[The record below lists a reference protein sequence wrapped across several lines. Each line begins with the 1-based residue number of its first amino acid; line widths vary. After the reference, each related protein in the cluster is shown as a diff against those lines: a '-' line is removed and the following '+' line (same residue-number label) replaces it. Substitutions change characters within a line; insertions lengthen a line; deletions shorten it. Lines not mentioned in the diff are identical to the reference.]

1 MLKPPPSLIGMV
13 HLLPLPGSPGACALD
28 EVLSAAALDAELLL
42 DAGFEGLVVEN
53 YGDTPF
59 HKDRVPPITV
69 AAMTRV
75 AGAIRRMCGERLLAI
90 NVLRNDASAALA
102 VARSVGASAIRVNV
116 HSGVRI
122 TDQGLVE
129 GRADETIRLR
139 RAWGAAGVSI
149 WADVAV
155 KHSTHLGPDRPVGEE
170 ARELVERAHA
180 DVLVVSGPATGAAV
194 DPVRLNAVVAAVK
207 GTPVLVGSGA
217 TPASVAGL
225 LRRVSGVIVGTA
237 LKHGGVTTRP
247 VDPARARDF
256 VAAAAG

>member
-1 MLKPPPSLIGMV
+1 MV
-13 HLLPLPGSPGACALD
+13 HLLPLPGSPGARPLD
-28 EVLSAAALDAELLL
+28 EVLGAAALDAELLL
-42 DAGFEGLVVEN
+42 TAGFEGLVVEN
-53 YGDTPF
+53 YGDSPF
-59 HKDRVPPITV
+59 HKDQVQPITV

-75 AGAIRRMCGERLLAI
+75 AGAIRRMCGDRLLAI
-90 NVLRNDASAALA
+90 NVLRNDARAALA
-102 VARSVGASAIRVNV
+102 VAKSVGAAAIRVNV

-129 GRADETIRLR
+129 GRADRTVRLR
-139 RAWGAAGVSI
+139 RAWDAQDVAI

-155 KHSTHLGPDRPVGEE
+155 KHSTHLGPGRPVGEE
-170 ARELVERAHA
+170 ARELVERAGA
-180 DVLVVSGPATGAAV
+180 DVVVVSGSSTGAAV

-217 TPASVAGL
+217 TPATVAGL

-237 LKHGGVTTRP
+237 LKQGGITTRP